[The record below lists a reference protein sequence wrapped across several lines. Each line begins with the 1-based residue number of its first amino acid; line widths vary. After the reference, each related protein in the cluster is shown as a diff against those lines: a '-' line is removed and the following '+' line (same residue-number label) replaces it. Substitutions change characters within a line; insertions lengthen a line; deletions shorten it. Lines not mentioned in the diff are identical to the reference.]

1 MAAAIASSHLIL
13 WWNEEGRK
21 WGAGRWLLISKIF
34 IIHKSHIHSTDQF
47 YEVNIE
53 LKDFSS
59 TTSSVGYMC
68 SQYGK
73 KT

>member
-1 MAAAIASSHLIL
+1 MG
-13 WWNEEGRK
+13 GREV
-21 WGAGRWLLISKIF
+21 AFNSKIF

-68 SQYGK
+68 YK